1 MSTPVQPQQ
10 QQGPAGG
17 GGLVS
22 KVGGPRNAA
31 ILGAGATVVL
41 VALVAMKRGGST
53 DTGAATPIQQGFD
66 SGPYDMWN
74 AWQQQYEDLQN
85 QVNDIADQNKPPTP
99 PTTNPPSTL
108 PAPIDKPPVPPPAPT
123 PKPNPVPPKPPTT
136 TPPKTTPKPPPSQY
150 VTIKKGDTLSAIA
163 AKAHIS
169 MATLKKLNPVFWTNP
184 KYHSGNTI
192 FSGGKVRVK

>member
-1 MSTPVQPQQ
+1 MSAPVQPQ

-41 VALVAMKRGGST
+41 VGLIALKRGGST
-53 DTGAATPIQQGFD
+53 DTSATPIQQGFD

-74 AWQQQYEDLQN
+74 AWQSQYEDLQN
-85 QVNDIADQNKPPTP
+85 QVNDIAGQNKPPTP

-108 PAPIDKPPVPPPAPT
+108 PAPIDKPPVPVPAPT

-184 KYHSGNTI
+184 KYHNGNTI